1 MRPNSYSYSTRSK
14 TALVLAGGGLTG
26 AMYEIG
32 ALRAID
38 DILTDRTVND
48 FDIYVGTSAGAI
60 IGSLLATGVTPEI
73 MLRGI
78 AGDFPGIRAI
88 ERRDLFRLN
97 LQDVLKLGVKLPQT
111 IVGAWA
117 QYLRY
122 IKDVTLF
129 DLLWAVSET
138 LPTGMYDSLAL
149 GEYMRET
156 LHSYGGTNDFT
167 RLRRQ
172 LYVIATDLDS
182 GKRTVF
188 GPDSNQNV
196 PISLSIAASTA
207 VPVLY
212 RPVRIADHD
221 YVDGSV
227 RGNASI
233 DVAIEHGATLVIVI
247 NPMVPF
253 DNSDHRSVPF
263 MGPHG
268 SYLSEKGL
276 TAVASQTG
284 RIQSHSGLIY
294 HIKQLRKTHPEVDIV
309 LVEPGPDDYQMS
321 FSNFMRYATRLTL
334 ARHGFETVTVKLAES
349 YDYYS
354 TLLSRHGVSITARL
368 VDEELQAIRAAS
380 DRPQVLRRILERH
393 AAAPRSLPASAT
405 ATEAIG
411 TLKDTLAELDMLLS
425 DWPKHARERAA
436 HDETAIGARAPARSI
451 E

>member
-1 MRPNSYSYSTRSK
+1 MRPYSSSTRSK

-38 DILTDRTVND
+38 DILTDRSVND

-60 IGSLLATGVTPEI
+60 VGAFLANGLTPEI

-78 AGDFPGIRAI
+78 AGDYPGIRAI

-97 LQDVLKLGVKLPQT
+97 WQDLVKLGIKLPQT
-111 IVGAWA
+111 ILGAWT

-129 DLLWAVSET
+129 DLLWSVSET
-138 LPTGMYDSLAL
+138 VPGGMYDSLAL
-149 GEYMRET
+149 AEYMREAIY
-156 LHSYGGTNDFT
+156 SYGGSDDFA

-188 GPDSNQNV
+188 GPDSNPDV
-196 PISLSIAASTA
+196 PVSLSIAASSA

-212 RPVRIADHD
+212 RPVRIAGHD

-247 NPMVPF
+247 NPLVPF

-263 MGPHG
+263 LGPHG
-268 SYLSEKGL
+268 NYLSQKGL

-284 RIQSHSGLIY
+284 RIQNHSGLIY

-309 LVEPGPDDYQMS
+309 LVEPGADDYQMS
-321 FSNFMRYATRLTL
+321 FSNFMRYSTRLTL

-354 TLLSRHGVSITARL
+354 TLLSRHGISITARL
-368 VDEELQAIRAAS
+368 VDEELQAIRAAPN
-380 DRPQVLRRILERH
+380 RTQVLRRIMER
-393 AAAPRSLPASAT
+393 RVVPARQPPATAT
-405 ATEAIG
+405 ATEAIS
-411 TLKDTLAELDMLLS
+411 TLKDTLAELDALLS
-425 DWPKHARERAA
+425 DWPAHTQVRATPA
-436 HDETAIGARAPARSI
+436 EAGIGAHPPVRSI

>member
-1 MRPNSYSYSTRSK
+1 
-14 TALVLAGGGLTG
+14 
-26 AMYEIG
+26 MYEIG

-38 DILTDRTVND
+38 DVLTDRTVND

-60 IGSLLATGVTPEI
+60 VGSLLANGITPEI

-97 LQDVLKLGVKLPQT
+97 WQDVVKLGVKLPQT
-111 IVGAWA
+111 ILGAWT

-138 LPTGMYDSLAL
+138 LPGGMYDSLSL
-149 GEYMRET
+149 EQYMRET
-156 LHSYGGTNDFT
+156 LHSYGGSNDFT

-188 GPDSNQNV
+188 GPDSNQAV
-196 PISLSIAASTA
+196 PVSLSIAASTA
-207 VPVLY
+207 VPVFY
-212 RPVRIADHD
+212 RPVRIAGHD

-247 NPMVPF
+247 NPLVPF

-263 MGPHG
+263 LGPHG
-268 SYLSEKGL
+268 QYLSEKGL

-284 RIQSHSGLIY
+284 RIQNHSGLIY

-309 LVEPGPDDYQMS
+309 LIEPGMDDYQMS
-321 FSNFMRYATRLTL
+321 FSNFMRYSTRLTL
-334 ARHGFETVTVKLAES
+334 ARHGFETVTVKLAEN

-354 TLLSRHGVSITARL
+354 TLLSRHGISITARL
-368 VDEELQAIRAAS
+368 VAEELQAIRAAP
-380 DRPQVLRRILERH
+380 DRPQVLRRILERRV
-393 AAAPRSLPASAT
+393 AATKQLPVVPT
-405 ATEAIG
+405 ATEAIS
-411 TLKDTLAELDMLLS
+411 TLKDTLADLDALLS
-425 DWPKHARERAA
+425 DWPKRADEKA
-436 HDETAIGARAPARSI
+436 VHDETAIGARAPARSI